1 LRQRRK
7 SQDWQHAK
15 KMRTAR
21 ESVQDANAKC
31 RVRVMMRWS
40 GPRMLLRHPVIA
52 ILHMIDGRRPAP
64 RLPVIS
70 R

>member
-1 LRQRRK
+1 V
-7 SQDWQHAK
+7 HCYNAE
-15 KMRTAR
+15 MR
-21 ESVQDANAKC
+21 E

>member
-1 LRQRRK
+1 
-7 SQDWQHAK
+7 
-15 KMRTAR
+15 
-21 ESVQDANAKC
+21 
-31 RVRVMMRWS
+31 
-40 GPRMLLRHPVIA
+40 MLLRHPVIA